1 MILDEPTSGLDAF
14 TAYNVLKLVKDMCL
28 KRNIAVLMTLHQPR
42 TDILD
47 LIDNFL
53 LLSAGRTVFYGA
65 LGSALDHF
73 KGLGFIIPTSTNP
86 SDFFLD
92 VISLDQRSAESLE
105 SSKKRI
111 EKFGQ
116 SWAVIT
122 KEIFLPLKIQNY
134 PAETS
139 VIEKFNPYHELV
151 ILLQRNGKIMI
162 RDKISFFASVISSF
176 VISIIMG
183 ALFWQSPLDSKGVQ
197 NRTGA
202 LFFTAINATF
212 SNVIP
217 MLSKFEFE
225 KQIAKRE
232 RASNSY
238 RSYNSFISKWLVN
251 IPTVLFSSLI
261 FTLPLYWMVGLR
273 NDAQRFIYYVLVL
286 NFHSIVS
293 SAFGAFIA
301 AAVPSTDIGVIIAP
315 TIVTIFLLY
324 GGPLVSLSLLPGW
337 LRWFRYISIIC
348 NTTAAL
354 ITNEFSGVKL
364 SCANDTIICVKDGDA
379 VIEQFDFTQ
388 PSGEILLIINLAL
401 LAGFLILGIYSFHV
415 RSSPQMR
422 LN

>member
-197 NRTGA
+197 NRAG
-202 LFFTAINATF
+202 L
-212 SNVIP
+212 
-217 MLSKFEFE
+217 
-225 KQIAKRE
+225 
-232 RASNSY
+232 NS
-238 RSYNSFISKWLVN
+238 IS
-251 IPTVLFSSLI
+251 
-261 FTLPLYWMVGLR
+261 G
-273 NDAQRFIYYVLVL
+273 
-286 NFHSIVS
+286 
-293 SAFGAFIA
+293 
-301 AAVPSTDIGVIIAP
+301 
-315 TIVTIFLLY
+315 
-324 GGPLVSLSLLPGW
+324 
-337 LRWFRYISIIC
+337 
-348 NTTAAL
+348 
-354 ITNEFSGVKL
+354 
-364 SCANDTIICVKDGDA
+364 
-379 VIEQFDFTQ
+379 
-388 PSGEILLIINLAL
+388 
-401 LAGFLILGIYSFHV
+401 
-415 RSSPQMR
+415 
-422 LN
+422 